1 MLRLRRLCGMEMKM
15 QMEMEMESEEEEEEG
30 LEFRLDLRIVI

>member
-15 QMEMEMESEEEEEEG
+15 KMEMESEGEEG
-30 LEFRLDLRIVI
+30 LEFPLDLRIII

>member
-15 QMEMEMESEEEEEEG
+15 QMEMESEEEEEEG
-30 LEFRLDLRIVI
+30 LEFPLDLRIVI